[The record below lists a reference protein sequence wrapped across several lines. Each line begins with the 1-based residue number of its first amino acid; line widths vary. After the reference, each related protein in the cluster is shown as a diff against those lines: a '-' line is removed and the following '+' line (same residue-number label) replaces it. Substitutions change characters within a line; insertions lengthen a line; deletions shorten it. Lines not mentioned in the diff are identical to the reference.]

1 MAMTSPGVSLR
12 KNHRG
17 TYRPEGPHG
26 FPLLVAALGVVFG
39 DIGTSPI
46 YSFSAVLAAIGH
58 PSRLVI
64 LGTTSMIIWSI
75 ILIVTVLYVGILL
88 RRDNDG
94 EGGLLSLYALFLRSN
109 PSRRA
114 TSIAALVAIV
124 GAALFFGDSIITPAI
139 SVLSAVEGLTSI
151 SPGLSVV
158 IVPVAVTV
166 LVVLFLTQRFGTAV
180 IGRFFGPVMLLW
192 FAMIAVLGLVSVLA
206 DPSVL
211 VALSPHWILLLVA
224 AHPWTAFVA
233 LTGVVL
239 AITGAEALF
248 ADMGHFGRLPI
259 SRAWFAIVLPSL
271 ILCYLGQAGLV
282 LRTPGDISH
291 PFFGLVP
298 GWAMIP
304 AVVLATLATVIA
316 SQAVIAAAFS
326 VVQQAGRLQLLPP
339 IAVVRVSQHSPGQ
352 IYVPLVNVLL
362 AFAVIAVTIA
372 FGSSVSLA
380 AAYGIAETVS
390 IFATTT
396 VLTFLFVHQHKLFS
410 PAGVFALVALAVVAL
425 FVASNLTKFFSGGW
439 LPIAIG
445 IVVSMIMHSW
455 RTGQRRLLE
464 ARRADH
470 IDLDTFVSGLAGP
483 TAPARLPGTAVYLCH
498 SVKLVPAAMQTM
510 IRHQSVLH
518 ERVLIVK
525 IMTGHKPFSTEARV
539 TELGHGVSTIELEVG
554 FSLPPKVPALLKRIE
569 QARTDFK
576 KQVESE
582 SVTQAGTEKQP
593 QPTDA
598 QSVADAVYFVSEVA
612 PYPGENSP
620 MHRWQRV
627 IFINLMRLRP
637 DLLNQYHL
645 PRDHS
650 IVLNREVP
658 I

>member
-1 MAMTSPGVSLR
+1 MTSPGVSLR

-26 FPLLVAALGVVFG
+26 FPLLVSALGIVFG
-39 DIGTSPI
+39 DIGTSPL

-64 LGTTSMIIWSI
+64 FGTTSMIIWSI

-94 EGGLLSLYALFLRSN
+94 EGGLLSLYALFLRSG

-114 TSIAALVAIV
+114 TAIAALVAIV

-158 IVPVAVTV
+158 IVPVAVTI

-211 VALSPHWILLLVA
+211 VALSPHWIVLLVA

-271 ILCYLGQAGLV
+271 VLNYLGQAGLV
-282 LRTPGDISH
+282 LRTPGKIGH

-326 VVQQAGRLQLLPP
+326 AVQQAGRLQLLPP
-339 IAVVRVSQHSPGQ
+339 FAVVRVSQHSPGQ
-352 IYVPLVNVLL
+352 IYVPLVNLLL
-362 AFAVIAVTIA
+362 AIAVIAVTIA

-380 AAYGIAETVS
+380 AAYGIAVTVS
-390 IFATTT
+390 IMATTT
-396 VLTFLFVHQHKLFS
+396 VLTFFLLHQRRLFS

-425 FVASNLTKFFSGGW
+425 FVISNLTKFVSGGW

-445 IVVSMIMHSW
+445 LVISMIMYSW
-455 RTGQRRLLE
+455 RSGQQRLLE

-470 IDLDTFVSGLAGP
+470 IDLDAFVSSLAGP
-483 TAPARLPGTAVYLCH
+483 DAPTRLPGTAVYLCH

-539 TELGHGVSTIELEVG
+539 TELGYGVSTIELEVG
-554 FSLPPKVPALLKRIE
+554 FSLPPKVPALLNRVA

>member
-1 MAMTSPGVSLR
+1 MTTPGVSLR

-17 TYRPEGPHG
+17 TYRPEGPRG

-46 YSFSAVLAAIGH
+46 YSFSAVLAAIGD
-58 PSRLVI
+58 PSRVVI
-64 LGTTSMIIWSI
+64 LGVTSMIIWSI

-114 TSIAALVAIV
+114 MSLAALVAVV

-139 SVLSAVEGLTSI
+139 SVLFAVEGLRSI
-151 SPGLSVV
+151 SPGLSVF
-158 IVPVAVTV
+158 IVPIAVTV
-166 LVVLFLTQRFGTAV
+166 LVVLFLTQRFGTSA
-180 IGRFFGPVMLLW
+180 IGRFFGPVMFLW

-248 ADMGHFGRLPI
+248 ADMGHFGRVPI
-259 SRAWFAIVLPSL
+259 SRAWFAIVLPAL
-271 ILCYLGQAGLV
+271 VLNYLGQAGLV
-282 LRTPGDISH
+282 LRTPGDFGH

-298 GWAMIP
+298 GWAIIP

-326 VVQQAGRLQLLPP
+326 VVAQAGRLQLLPP
-339 IAVVRVSQHSPGQ
+339 VAVVRVSQHSPGQ
-352 IYVPLVNVLL
+352 IYVPFVNFLL
-362 AFAVIAVTIA
+362 AGAVIVVTIA

-390 IFATTT
+390 ILATTT
-396 VLTFLFVHQHKLFS
+396 VLTFYLVHQRRLVS
-410 PAGVFALVALAVVAL
+410 PAGAFVVLMLAVIAL
-425 FVASNLTKFFSGGW
+425 FVASNLTKFLSGGW

-445 IVVSMIMHSW
+445 IVVSMIMYSW
-455 RTGQRRLLE
+455 KTGQRRLLE

-470 IDLDTFVSGLAGP
+470 IDLDAFVRDLVGP
-483 TAPARLPGTAVYLCH
+483 ESPTRLPGTAVYLCH

-525 IMTGHKPFSTEARV
+525 VKTSTKPFTTEARL
-539 TELGHGVSTIELEVG
+539 TDQGHGVTTIELDVG
-554 FSLPPKVPALLKRIE
+554 FSLPAKVPDLLSRIE
-569 QARTDFK
+569 QAQSRPAGAP
-576 KQVESE
+576 
-582 SVTQAGTEKQP
+582 SVT
-593 QPTDA
+593 
-598 QSVADAVYFVSEVA
+598 DAVYFVSEVA
-612 PYPGENSP
+612 PYPAENSP
-620 MHRWQRV
+620 IHRWQRA

-645 PRDHS
+645 PRDHT